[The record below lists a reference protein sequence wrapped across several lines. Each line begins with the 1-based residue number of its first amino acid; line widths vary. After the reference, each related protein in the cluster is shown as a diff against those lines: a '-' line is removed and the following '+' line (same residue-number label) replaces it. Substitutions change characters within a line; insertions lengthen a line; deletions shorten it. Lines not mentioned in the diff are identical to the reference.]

1 MRAMPIARMPWQY
14 RPYAVAPSPVCR
26 GTLARMPW
34 QYRQYPVSVS
44 ALSAGLRVGQVTTL
58 AGGDGVAPVHG
69 DKLVGVDLP

>member
-1 MRAMPIARMPWQY
+1 VSDIP

-34 QYRQYPVSVS
+34 HPRPYAVAVPPVSVS
-44 ALSAGLRVGQVTTL
+44 VFALSAGLRVGEVATL